1 MARGSR
7 VHVRLG
13 TSTEESAF
21 AQASGIRSDGPS
33 FRWSG
38 LYASLVVFVVVVV
51 AGGMGLGRPRPSV

>member
-1 MARGSR
+1 
-7 VHVRLG
+7 VHPG
-13 TSTEESAF
+13 MSTEEPTF

-38 LYASLVVFVVVVV
+38 LYASLAVFVVVVV